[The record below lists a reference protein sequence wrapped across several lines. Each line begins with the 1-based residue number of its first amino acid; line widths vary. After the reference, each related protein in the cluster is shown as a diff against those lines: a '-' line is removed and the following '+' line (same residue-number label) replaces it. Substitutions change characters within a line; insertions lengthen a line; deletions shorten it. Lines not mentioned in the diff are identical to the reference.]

1 MKINYNVEV
10 ETFSNG
16 KPSYCIINGRRYVCD
31 NSKPIHTNVINAITR
46 YQKDFK
52 ANPLKDGL
60 YNRAIYWPISLEI
73 ALEDAMNKRYQI
85 TATTHFYE
93 RCERW
98 GFPRGCYKALLY
110 GEIIEAEVVEGQ
122 IVKIVTRLPN
132 RKVENED
139 ICAAIVLE
147 HDEYFDLAIV
157 KTVWANMSYDNHKT
171 IDKSKYIQE
180 IA

>member
-16 KPSYCIINGRRYVCD
+16 KPSHCVINGRRYVSD
-31 NSKPIHTNVINAITR
+31 SSKPVHTNVINAITR
-46 YQKDFK
+46 YQKDLE

-73 ALEDAMNKRYQI
+73 TLEEAMSKRYQI
-85 TATTHFYE
+85 EATTHFYE
-93 RCERW
+93 RCEQW

-110 GEIIEAEVVEGQ
+110 GEIIEAEVSDGQ

-132 RKVENED
+132 RKAEGED
-139 ICAAIVLE
+139 ICAAIVL
-147 HDEYFDLAIV
+147 DYGKYFDVARV
-157 KTVWANMSYDNHKT
+157 KTVWVNMSYDNHNT

>member
-31 NSKPIHTNVINAITR
+31 DNKPVHTNVINAITR
-46 YQKDFK
+46 YQKHFK

-60 YNRAIYWPISLEI
+60 YHRAIYSPICPEI
-73 ALEDAMNKRYQI
+73 ALEDAMSKRYQ
-85 TATTHFYE
+85 TAATTHFYE
-93 RCERW
+93 RCEQW
-98 GFPRGCYKALLY
+98 GFPTGCYKALLD

-132 RKVENED
+132 RKTENED
-139 ICAAIVLE
+139 ICAAVMLE
-147 HDEYFDLAIV
+147 HGDYFDVARV
-157 KTVWANMSYDNHKT
+157 KTVWANMSYDNHVT